1 MNKGNY
7 FFLGIGISYLI
18 VAIIQMI
25 VPGALSAV
33 VFVTVAFISLELT
46 MLEFFKI
53 LSENLLKINREM
65 ICTAKERCFE
75 IESILSIIEKNSKL
89 EEDVRKLKEE
99 EAYMTD
105 LIKKQEQSKT
115 VTFVKKIRS
124 LLFALQI
131 IMCMVQ
137 IIVTPLKIIPYDTIT
152 TKMINILTLIT
163 FSIMFFSYFVSNKMN
178 DKYELTSAKLLVN
191 KNTTEY
197 YLNLL
202 KKIHK

>member
-25 VPGALSAV
+25 VPKALSAV

-46 MLEFFKI
+46 MLEFLKT
-53 LSENLLKINREM
+53 LSEILLKINRDM
-65 ICTAKERCFE
+65 ICIAKERRSE
-75 IESILSIIEKNSKL
+75 IKSILSIIEKNSKL
-89 EEDVRKLKEE
+89 EEEIRKLKEE
-99 EAYMTD
+99 EVYMTD

-115 VTFVKKIRS
+115 VSFVKKINS

-137 IIVTPLKIIPYDTIT
+137 IIVIPLKIIPYDAIT
-152 TKMINILTLIT
+152 TKMINIVTLIT

-191 KNTTEY
+191 KDTTEY
-197 YLNLL
+197 YLKLL